1 MSSQPPRPP
10 DWWQPDAGRPP
21 GSGGP
26 GHPSQGERGQ
36 QAQRGG
42 PDGYGP
48 PYQQPDPFDPAG
60 QWAGAPRP
68 PGRGRGARTAAAAV
82 GLVAVAVLG
91 SAGGYWLGHRG
102 TGSSVTTSAPGVT
115 TTPGTPSASAS
126 PAASPSRSASR
137 TKRQKV
143 PLADVARVGAA
154 DARTQVRRA
163 GLPVQ
168 GKGVEAWGW
177 TDTNGRN
184 LLITT
189 KTVDKTEADVV
200 RAATLHVYHVAGL
213 GSRPKMMLTP
223 LRDSGVPDCDVDF
236 GLDFVPGSIRVSDT
250 DGDGYGEATVGWWSL
265 CAGDP
270 EPERIKLALVTEGTY
285 FILRGTGQ
293 RASEPAPPDGITFP
307 KASFTPSLPASK
319 WPAGSY
325 QKTVDLFH
333 TLFR

>member
-1 MSSQPPRPP
+1 MSSQPPPPP
-10 DWWQPDAGRPP
+10 DWWQQ
-21 GSGGP
+21 GP
-26 GHPSQGERGQ
+26 QGQRQQGPQGQ
-36 QAQRGG
+36 R
-42 PDGYGP
+42 
-48 PYQQPDPFDPAG
+48 QPDPLGHPQ

-68 PGRGRGARTAAAAV
+68 PERGRGGRTAVAAI

-91 SAGGYWLGHRG
+91 AAGGYWLGHRG
-102 TGSSVTTSAPGVT
+102 ASSATTSAPVVT
-115 TTPGTPSASAS
+115 TTPGTPSASAT
-126 PAASPSRSASR
+126 PTVSPSPSTSP

-143 PLADVARVGAA
+143 PLSGAA
-154 DARTQVRRA
+154 QVDAAEARSQVRQA

-177 TDTNGRN
+177 IDTNGRN
-184 LLITT
+184 LLLTT
-189 KTVDKTEADVV
+189 KTVDKTEGGVV

-213 GSRPKMMLTP
+213 DSRPKMMLPP
-223 LRDSGVPDCDVDF
+223 LRDPGVPACDVDF
-236 GLDFVPGSIRVSDT
+236 GLDFVPRSIRVSDT

-270 EPERIKLALVTEGTY
+270 EPERIKLALVTKGTY
-285 FILRGTGQ
+285 YILRGTGQ
-293 RASEPAPPDGITFP
+293 RASEPPPPGGITFP
-307 KASFTPSLPASK
+307 KASFAPNVPASR